1 MPPTTPSKALETF
14 PNPQPGRDY
23 IIEIEAPEFTCL
35 CPKTGQPDFATL
47 LLEYVP
53 DQLCVELKSL
63 KLYIWSYRDE
73 GHFHEKVTN
82 AILDDLVA
90 ATKPRYMRLRALFNV
105 RGGVYTTVTAEY
117 RRAGWREPPPPPDDL
132 PREVQSAAM
141 AGRPESP
148 PAAPEK
154 PSPSGTKTS
163 ATAGAVAA
171 AAAPSAPA
179 GTDPV
184 SEESPRSERFRMLR
198 RKRQPLTEAPV
209 RSPDKAAAA
218 PTAPKPPARTK
229 GEAFIGID
237 IGTSGC
243 RAIAIDSA
251 GAVLAQ
257 AEAPLPPSTCVGAE
271 VTQDPAHWWTAM
283 YACLKNVTGQIDA
296 QRVQRLALAGT
307 SATLLLCD
315 KQGTPLTPG
324 LMYNDARAQAQAE
337 RIAGVADAKSAAH
350 GATGSLAKL
359 LWLQDTKPAARAAHA
374 LHQADWL
381 AGRLSGTYGHSDYNN
396 CLKLG
401 FDVER
406 LAWPEWFASLEIRTA
421 WLPQVHAPGEV
432 IGTLAAD
439 VAGELGLSPDTEIA
453 GGTSDGVASFLA
465 AGASGPGH
473 GVTSLGSTL
482 VLKLLCERPVFSPPH
497 GVYSH
502 RLGRYFLAGGASNTG
517 GAVLRQYFSEEQMKE
532 MTPLLTPDQPTDL
545 DYYPLPDIGERFPLA
560 DPDKQPRLEPLPG
573 DSVTFFQGILEGIA
587 RIETQGYQLLA
598 ELGAPKVSAI
608 WTTGS
613 GSRNAA
619 WTQIRERLLG
629 IRPQKP
635 RSEHAAYGAA
645 LLAAGIVQRSFR

>member
-1 MPPTTPSKALETF
+1 MPPTTPSKTLETF
-14 PNPQPGRDY
+14 PNPQPDRDY

-53 DQLCVELKSL
+53 DRLCVELKSL
-63 KLYIWSYRDE
+63 KLYVWSYRDE

-82 AILDDLVA
+82 TILNDLVA

-105 RGGVYTTVTAEY
+105 RGGVYTTVTTEY
-117 RRAGWREPPPPPDDL
+117 RRPGWRDPPPPPDDL
-132 PREVQSAAM
+132 PREVQSAAR
-141 AGRPESP
+141 AGRPESA
-148 PAAPEK
+148 PAAPAK
-154 PSPSGTKTS
+154 RSQTTASAAARAPAPATPSPPAET
-163 ATAGAVAA
+163 GA
-171 AAAPSAPA
+171 
-179 GTDPV
+179 
-184 SEESPRSERFRMLR
+184 ESDESSPTLRSERFRMLR
-198 RKRQPLTEAPV
+198 RKRQPITETPS
-209 RSPDKAAAA
+209 RSAEKAVAA
-218 PTAPKPPARTK
+218 PPAPKAPARPK
-229 GEAFIGID
+229 RDAFIGID

-251 GAVLAQ
+251 GAILAQ
-257 AEAPLPPSTCVGAE
+257 AEAPLPASRHAGAE
-271 VTQDPAHWWTAM
+271 ITQDPAHWWNAM
-283 YACLKNVTGQIDA
+283 HACLNNVTSQIDA

-315 KQGTPLTPG
+315 KQGNPLTSG

-337 RIAGVADAKSAAH
+337 HIAAVADARSAAH

-359 LWLQDTKPAARAAHA
+359 LWLQNTKPAARAAHA

-381 AGRLSGTYGHSDYNN
+381 AGRLTGVYGHSDYNN

-406 LAWPEWFASLEIRTA
+406 LAWPDWFASLEVRTA
-421 WLPQVHAPGEV
+421 WLPQVHAPGEA
-432 IGTLAAD
+432 IATLAGD
-439 VAGELGLSPDTEIA
+439 VAGEFGLSPETEVA
-453 GGTSDGVASFLA
+453 AGTSDGVASFLA
-465 AGASGPGH
+465 AGATAPGH

-482 VLKLLCERPVFSPPH
+482 VLKLLSERPVFSPPH

-517 GAVLRQYFSEEQMKE
+517 GAVLRQYFSEEQMNE
-532 MTPLLTPDQPTDL
+532 MVPLLTPDQPTEL
-545 DYYPLPDIGERFPLA
+545 EYYPLPDVGERFPLA
-560 DPDKQPRLEPLPG
+560 DPEKEPRLEPLPG
-573 DSVTFFQGILEGIA
+573 DSVAFFQGILEGIA
-587 RIETQGYQLLA
+587 RIEAQGYQLLA

-613 GSRNAA
+613 GSRNPG
-619 WTQIRERLLG
+619 WTRIRERQLG
-629 IRPQKP
+629 VRLQKP

-645 LLAAGIVQRSFR
+645 LLAAGVVQKNFA